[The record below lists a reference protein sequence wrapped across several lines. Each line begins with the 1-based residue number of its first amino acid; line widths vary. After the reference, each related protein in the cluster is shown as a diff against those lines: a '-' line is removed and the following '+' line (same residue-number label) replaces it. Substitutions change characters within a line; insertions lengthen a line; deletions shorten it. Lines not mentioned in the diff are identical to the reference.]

1 MQKLEPGI
9 MAFLLE
15 SFPTVRGGCRMEGV
29 ETILAQGSTLSIISV
44 QVYIAKLQE
53 TEGLVLM

>member
-1 MQKLEPGI
+1 
-9 MAFLLE
+9 
-15 SFPTVRGGCRMEGV
+15 MEGV

-44 QVYIAKLQE
+44 QVYIVKLQE